1 MTQQARE
8 KFHGVPRIIDDKLI
22 ETLHKASNREVTHC
36 DKLKPSFLLE
46 ELNEISTTDSEL
58 LFTKM
63 YLQGHRINM
72 NIRQVF

>member
-1 MTQQARE
+1 MTHEARE
-8 KFHGVPRIIDDKLI
+8 KFHGVPRIIDDKFI
-22 ETLHKASNREVTHC
+22 ETLHKTSTIDVNHC
-36 DKLKPSFLLE
+36 DNLKPNFLE
-46 ELNEISTTDSEL
+46 EILNEVSNEGSEL